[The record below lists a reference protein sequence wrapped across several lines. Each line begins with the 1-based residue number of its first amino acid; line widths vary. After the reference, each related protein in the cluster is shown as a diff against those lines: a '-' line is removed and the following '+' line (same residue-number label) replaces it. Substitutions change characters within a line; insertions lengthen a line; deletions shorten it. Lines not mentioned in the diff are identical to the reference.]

1 MTRRSQVRT
10 GAPLGC
16 LLNGCLTVLG
26 LLVVVVVGVSVWLET
41 QPARDDARAHEELRK
56 NVEVL
61 RDRLGEAAADGSLPD
76 TEIARILPPS
86 KPAKGLF
93 GVTRQGGAVT
103 VVAEVLGQGPP
114 RAYVFV
120 YEKTVTGCYAFE
132 VPPPASG
139 APRPSV
145 RELPREECAA
155 DSRTFPG
162 PGRRDRRS
170 PDARAETAR

>member
-10 GAPLGC
+10 GAPFGC
-16 LLNGCLTVLG
+16 LLDGCLTVLG
-26 LLVVVVVGVSVWLET
+26 LLLVVVVGVSVWLGT
-41 QPARDDARAHEELRK
+41 QPARDDARAREDLRK

-76 TEIARILPPS
+76 TEIARLFSPS

-93 GVTRQGGAVT
+93 DVTRQGEAVT

-120 YEKTVTGCYAFE
+120 YERTVTGCYAFE
-132 VPPPASG
+132 VPSPAPG

-155 DSRTFPG
+155 DSGTSPG

-170 PDARAETAR
+170 PDAKAETAR